1 MFNNFANESARV
13 VYLKGGPE
21 SGKST
26 ISKFLGNYLEERH
39 KVSYVKYFNM
49 ERVSSVAVFSSRVE
63 MIGSNYEG
71 KQVSNLLPV
80 LVILDNLDCLL
91 KTQFEKFRSKIQEI
105 I

>member
-39 KVSYVKYFNM
+39 KVSNVVYLNM
-49 ERVSSVAVFSSRVE
+49 DSVSSLAVFASKVE
-63 MIGSNYEG
+63 SIGSN
-71 KQVSNLLPV
+71 
-80 LVILDNLDCLL
+80 
-91 KTQFEKFRSKIQEI
+91 
-105 I
+105 